1 MQSKQR
7 ITVAQGDG
15 IGPEIMRAVLEVL
28 NAAGAPLEYDPIEI
42 GEQVYLKGITT
53 GIPAEAWDVIRRNRV
68 VLKAPITTPLGGGYK
83 SINVTLRKSL
93 GLFANVR
100 PCKAYTPFVASSFP
114 KMDLVVVR
122 ENEEDLYGGI
132 EYQQTREVTQS
143 LKLISAPGSES
154 IIRYAFEY
162 ARAYGRKRVTCMTK
176 DNIMKIADGLFHRIF
191 TAIAAEYPEIEADHQ
206 IIDIGTARVAAAP
219 DKLDVVVTLNLY
231 GDILSDVAAQ
241 VAGSVGLAGSAN
253 VGRDAAMFEAIHG
266 SAPDIAGQGIANPSG
281 LLQAAIQML
290 VHLGLAETA
299 ERINNAW
306 LCTLEDGIH
315 TADIYQPATSRE
327 RVSTQEFGAAV
338 IDRLGK
344 TPQQLQPS
352 HFAGGQLQVNLR
364 PAAAVKKELVGVDVF
379 VDWDQPD
386 RNADTLGALV
396 SALNGGGLTL
406 GLITNRGV
414 RVYPDGLPETF
425 CSDHWRCRFTAD
437 QSALTHAQINALLA
451 RFDQAGLD
459 VIKTENLYTFDGKR
473 GYTLAQGE

>member
-191 TAIAAEYPEIEADHQ
+191 TAIAADYPEIEADHQ

-379 VDWDQPD
+379 VDWDQPG

>member
-132 EYQQTREVTQS
+132 EYQQTSEVTQS

-191 TAIAAEYPEIEADHQ
+191 TAIAADYPEIEADHQ

-379 VDWDQPD
+379 VDWDQPG